1 MQNWELKRKVKTY
14 YYFTENKRV
23 NNIIYIAILKDR
35 TEYQVKKE
43 QVDMFLT
50 YAKNEIKLQN
60 WINKNMPLR
69 ITLTRSSLVKGL
81 FKDVKNLKEF
91 YELKER

>member
-23 NNIIYIAILKDR
+23 NNIIYIAILKDG

-60 WINKNMPLR
+60 WINKNMSLR
-69 ITLTRSSLVKGL
+69 INLTRSSLVKGL